1 MGHFRWVPVSHSAGE
16 DAAQP
21 VPWPRGFGHV
31 FVTRYQLRTRHFL
44 PADVGDGEWGD
55 WEVYPD
61 CALPP
66 EQPGGNNTHTKGY
79 KSPMP
84 LPESRD
90 LVAGTAQSSEIVQ
103 VCIRV
108 GDGLKWSP
116 WKAAKELPVV
126 VEKPMASEEEAFGLW
141 RGSVCRVAWPPVVVH
156 AGIQEVEYQLMV
168 IPDSAYL
175 LPFVGAV
182 IIAPG
187 QQEGRAGRPRSRKGV
202 SISKSSQTKETRGR
216 DTHQGSRCGALF
228 RSFHQDL
235 PKVFP
240 LKSVPKLVA
249 GQARLK
255 SASAAHLEGLGRDD
269 YVVIEFTELCPD
281 LRYAFQV
288 LARYPTVG
296 PRSFHKIYEVEKISK
311 SAAEDE
317 QVDTQVTAACTAPV
331 PTPVQVPL
339 LEESQEKMQRWLQ
352 DGDGRLVLLTWLG
365 LQPEAENP
373 RQASIQKL
381 SGNSSSNKQYE
392 VQAAQWED
400 DGPEGRE
407 WVPCPVV
414 SAPFLFEGST
424 CIAVR
429 SLPFAIGK
437 FRLFDPQMM
446 RTGTATP
453 PIVTVFERIVEPGPV
468 EMIAKGQPPR
478 RDSLTNVFRTLAVLL
493 TLPLDMPLGT
503 GGRATC
509 CQIRFRPMGRDGDP
523 SKWEELDVQSLP
535 TEVRGVGKGTGKRRE
550 AAVVVREEDGLELGH
565 VYEFQVRLGDRCRMG
580 NWSKPFRPLRFALSP
595 PTPSEGSGLKV
606 CEKGDRAEISWAPF
620 KPDEVLAAPQQRA
633 QLPGFAQL
641 PIEYTLSI
649 LAGAHQ
655 EPLSSLVTCETS
667 AQVYGLHPLS
677 SYSAML
683 VARWSRFGKLT
694 AEGRDKGHVLMAAF
708 VTSGLGGSKLTAEL
722 SVRVP
727 TEQLDGY
734 GPAEE
739 TVLGPDTL
747 AGMLEADKRIR
758 NRLRANEQGKL
769 MRWAKDSK
777 TGTDVEEE
785 SREQAKKKPEN
796 GAKAEEEEQR
806 VESDVEKR
814 QQSEGQGIQE
824 TAEEKKPERATEHRV
839 EEKAEEEPEDKTE
852 KNAEHKTEEKA
863 EEQAEEKAEE
873 KAEEQAEDK
882 TEEKAEEQAKDKTEE
897 KAEEKTECKT
907 EEKAEEK
914 TECKTEEKA
923 EHKTAEPAEPKPE
936 EKGEESE
943 EKREAEE
950 RPPKRLKCKEEAPQ
964 GAVDAFVKTCR
975 KKAQLISEDD
985 LFVDGQFMSEQ
996 DMIDEGFKEYPV
1008 CIM

>member
-1 MGHFRWVPVSHSAGE
+1 MSGPRACAQSVCSPMAKFGYLLVAICSTIIILEWVIMVLIMPGQTGYSLLGAGIMPATHE
-16 DAAQP
+16 GMQVKSLEPGWESEAEVPKGFNEPSFMAKFARVTWVNRPALDVVESDSKWKSQSKFCPACPYPQVIPDLGCAEIFMLVMQIYVGIGLLVLCIYVALKCGPLGREGFVKRQKEKAAASGGESISYAHVIFFQP
-21 VPWPRGFGHV
+21 TSVMESG
-31 FVTRYQLRTRHFL
+31 
-44 PADVGDGEWGD
+44 
-55 WEVYPD
+55 VYPD

-66 EQPGGNNTHTKGY
+66 EQPGGKIGVEFGLY

-103 VCIRV
+103 ATRARPSDSEV
-108 GDGLKWSP
+108 GQMPIKTGIPEAYAL
-116 WKAAKELPVV
+116 ELPVV

-202 SISKSSQTKETRGR
+202 SISKSSQTK
-216 DTHQGSRCGALF
+216 
-228 RSFHQDL
+228 DL

-478 RDSLTNVFRTLAVLL
+478 TLAVLL

-620 KPDEVLAAPQQRA
+620 KPDEVLAA

-734 GPAEE
+734 GPVAPATAKIPVEGGQPAAVTLDLDPYYVQPRLQHYSPDFVRKPTVPAE
-739 TVLGPDTL
+739 
-747 AGMLEADKRIR
+747 R
-758 NRLRANEQGKL
+758 
-769 MRWAKDSK
+769 
-777 TGTDVEEE
+777 
-785 SREQAKKKPEN
+785 
-796 GAKAEEEEQR
+796 
-806 VESDVEKR
+806 
-814 QQSEGQGIQE
+814 
-824 TAEEKKPERATEHRV
+824 
-839 EEKAEEEPEDKTE
+839 EPEDGAAGALEGASSKLPSLVPMPPPKFTTRDPLSFGLL
-852 KNAEHKTEEKA
+852 N
-863 EEQAEEKAEE
+863 
-873 KAEEQAEDK
+873 
-882 TEEKAEEQAKDKTEE
+882 
-897 KAEEKTECKT
+897 
-907 EEKAEEK
+907 
-914 TECKTEEKA
+914 
-923 EHKTAEPAEPKPE
+923 PVVPKP
-936 EKGEESE
+936 G
-943 EKREAEE
+943 AA
-950 RPPKRLKCKEEAPQ
+950 RPSPRPNPRRRL
-964 GAVDAFVKTCR
+964 
-975 KKAQLISEDD
+975 
-985 LFVDGQFMSEQ
+985 DG
-996 DMIDEGFKEYPV
+996 
-1008 CIM
+1008 